1 MNYSEALKLFGFTGE
16 FTEENLR
23 KKYLELSK
31 NIIQI
36 WVEVM
41 K

>member
-23 KKYLELSK
+23 KKLNKRYQFDRMFLSRK
-31 NIIQI
+31 
-36 WVEVM
+36 